1 MTILKIAASDTVR
14 ACFNTTREIIALE
27 NTSFTDV
34 AVAVPSLDDLNAG
47 ALDAI
52 KSTGVDIPIF
62 LVVNQGPG
70 KRSLMVGPSSTL

>member
-14 ACFNTTREIIALE
+14 ACFNTAREIIAVE

-34 AVAVPSLDDLNAG
+34 AVAVLSLDYLNAG

-52 KSTGVDIPIF
+52 KSTGFDIPIF

-70 KRSLMVGPSSTL
+70 K